1 MEIPEIIKSGIY
13 IAFVIGI
20 IVFSSYVTDE
30 IGIAFYELQDNEN
43 KIFDMIHSITPDLH
57 MHEDS
62 VNIIPFCILLS
73 FFFIP
78 NGLELSQQ
86 FASMFFIVCILRSLT
101 IMTTILPKHEK
112 CSKRFHWSNIFQGQ
126 CYDKVFSGHT
136 SFVFLATLIFF
147 KAELI
152 SLPFLVL
159 INFIEATAILLTRSH
174 YTVDVLLAYMVSYMV
189 FQSSHAPLT

>member
-1 MEIPEIIKSGIY
+1 MEIPEVFKSGIY

-30 IGIAFYELQDNEN
+30 IGIAFYELQDNEK
-43 KIFDMIHSITPDLH
+43 KIFDMIHAITPDLH
-57 MHEDS
+57 MHEEY
-62 VNIIPFCILLS
+62 VNIIPFCILFS

-78 NGLELSQQ
+78 NGVELSKN
-86 FASMFFIVCILRSLT
+86 FASMFFLVCILRSLT

-112 CSKRFHWSNIFQGQ
+112 CSKRFHWSNIFHGQ

-136 SFVFLATLIFF
+136 SFVFLASLVFF
-147 KAELI
+147 EAGLI
-152 SLPFLVL
+152 SFPFV
-159 INFIEATAILLTRSH
+159 ISMNFIEAAIILLTRSH

-189 FQSSHAPLT
+189 FQSSHISVK